1 MDDPVPGRVEQDFVI
16 PSSVD
21 VDDEADSAG
30 SLLVSGVVQPICLW
44 QTPTVLVERHC
55 SGLFW
60 FKTVFLDWLSQLD
73 YQ

>member
-44 QTPTVLVERHC
+44 QTPAVLVERHC
-55 SGLFW
+55 SG
-60 FKTVFLDWLSQLD
+60 FLDWLSQLD